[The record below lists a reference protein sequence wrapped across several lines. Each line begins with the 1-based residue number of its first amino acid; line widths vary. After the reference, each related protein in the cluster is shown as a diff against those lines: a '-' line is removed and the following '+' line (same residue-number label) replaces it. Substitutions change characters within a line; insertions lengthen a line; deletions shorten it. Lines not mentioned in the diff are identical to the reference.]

1 LSIDISIQAITD
13 RIACYTEISAKF
25 LLAWRPQVK
34 VIYSLRAHKPT
45 PTDTTSTAIDIK
57 IEVLSYY
64 DFLLLFNSLQKSQS
78 GLEKSQPSK
87 LHAFLS
93 VMTETDRL
101 LAQLLSTLYTVVDVP
116 TLLTSAQELALIR
129 PRSNS
134 DASKTSTTPT
144 LTHALEQQ
152 KRFWKSLSILGG

>member
-1 LSIDISIQAITD
+1 M
-13 RIACYTEISAKF
+13 KF

-45 PTDTTSTAIDIK
+45 ASDTAATPIDVK

-93 VMTETDRL
+93 VLTETDRL
-101 LAQLLSTLYTVVDVP
+101 LAQLLSTLYAVVNVP
-116 TLLTSAQELALIR
+116 SLITSAQELALIR

-134 DASKTSTTPT
+134 DGKSPSTT
-144 LTHALEQQ
+144 LTRALEQQ
-152 KRFWKSLSILGG
+152 KKFWKSLSILGG